1 MKPRATVSGWTAVAI
16 SFATH
21 ALGAGAIAGW
31 GAGAHGTA
39 AAEVPQEI
47 AVDIVEAPLPLAAA
61 DPHAE
66 VAPHRHAHPHAAAPR
81 RAWPVAARAAAVD
94 PIVPASA
101 AAAPVDFTGLTFA
114 ATPAAP
120 SSPSGAG
127 QPGAGGSGR
136 AAGGA
141 AGNGRARSVGL
152 EESDWRCPWPDQA
165 EAMDKNREDVVIRV
179 VVSPDGHALSAH
191 VLRDPGHGFGDAALA
206 CAKQTRFVPA
216 RDVTGGPIAAESP
229 PIRVRFTR

>member
-1 MKPRATVSGWTAVAI
+1 VKPRATVSGWTAVAI

-39 AAEVPQEI
+39 TSEVPQEI
-47 AVDIVEAPLPLAAA
+47 VVDIVEAPLPAAAA
-61 DPHAE
+61 DPHPE
-66 VAPHRHAHPHAAAPR
+66 
-81 RAWPVAARAAAVD
+81 VAARQHARPRAGAARRASPVAAVD
-94 PIVPASA
+94 PTVPASA
-101 AAAPVDFTGLTFA
+101 EAAPVDFTGLTFA
-114 ATPAAP
+114 AKPAAA

-127 QPGAGGSGR
+127 QPGAGGGGR
-136 AAGGA
+136 VA

-165 EAMDKNREDVVIRV
+165 EAMDKNREDVVISVRV
-179 VVSPDGHALSAH
+179 GADGHTLSAD

-216 RDVTGGPIAAESP
+216 RDAAGLPIAAESP
-229 PIRVRFTR
+229 RIRVRFTR

>member
-1 MKPRATVSGWTAVAI
+1 VKPRATVSGWTAVAI

-39 AAEVPQEI
+39 TSEMPREI
-47 AVDIVEAPLPLAAA
+47 AVDIVEAPLPAAA
-61 DPHAE
+61 AGPHQHARPHAG
-66 VAPHRHAHPHAAAPR
+66 APR
-81 RAWPVAARAAAVD
+81 RASPAVARAAAVD

-101 AAAPVDFTGLTFA
+101 GAAPVDFTGLTFA
-114 ATPAAP
+114 AKPAAS

-136 AAGGA
+136 AA

-165 EAMDKNREDVVIRV
+165 EAMDKNREDVVIGV
-179 VVSPDGHALSAH
+179 LVSADGHTLSAH

-206 CAKQTRFVPA
+206 CAKQTRFLPA
-216 RDVTGGPIAAESP
+216 RDAAGLPIAAESP